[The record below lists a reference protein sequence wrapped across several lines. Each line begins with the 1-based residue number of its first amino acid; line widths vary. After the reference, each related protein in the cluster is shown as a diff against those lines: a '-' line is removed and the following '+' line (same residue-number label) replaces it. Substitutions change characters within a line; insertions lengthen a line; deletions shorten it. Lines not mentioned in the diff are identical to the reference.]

1 MVWYG
6 HSYVTAG
13 ITLDD
18 VVIILS
24 SRPRKPIPA
33 GGRAHFTQLA
43 LMLAHTGSHVPS
55 TLGIVMLFKL
65 HTSVTITK
73 VQSTSVLRR

>member
-55 TLGIVMLFKL
+55 TLGIVILFKL
-65 HTSVTITK
+65 KHLRDSNQGSVNICSAT
-73 VQSTSVLRR
+73 